1 MKSNP
6 FVYYLKFKCKSYIQ
20 DEDIQQINSMSYK
33 NEGTTR
39 TTSFDIRKVW
49 IRFFGH
55 MRHVLPAVPAK

>member
-20 DEDIQQINSMSYK
+20 DENIQQINSRTYS

-39 TTSFDIRKVW
+39 TTSFDTRKTW
-49 IRFFGH
+49 I
-55 MRHVLPAVPAK
+55 